1 MVTGKDPLGGEDWD
15 LVPSRS
21 AGHAFGTSKGQ
32 LDVQSRAT
40 GAVSWSDRLGDTDV
54 TIIKRS
60 CGHRQDDGHMC
71 LERRTAGCSSRG
83 RVC

>member
-1 MVTGKDPLGGEDWD
+1 MVTGKGPLGGEDRD

-40 GAVSWSDRLGDTDV
+40 GAVSWRDRLGDPGV

-60 CGHRQDDGHMC
+60 SGHRRDDRHMC
-71 LERRTAGCSSRG
+71 LERRAAGCSSQG
-83 RVC
+83 GVC